1 MMKRKNYMA
10 PMVLTVEL
18 TQRYHLLEGSNPV
31 GIQSSLGDPQE
42 PEEEE
47 WSDD

>member
-1 MMKRKNYMA
+1 MKRKNYIA
-10 PMVLTVEL
+10 PTVLTVEL

-42 PEEEE
+42 PEEQEWAEE
-47 WSDD
+47 